1 MYYESFNR
9 YFVSSFSKGVN
20 VVLINSTHFKKE
32 SLIFK
37 VRNFIQNTFIWVA
50 LTHFQ
55 VRLAVRPF
63 FLHISESM
71 GHNHAA
77 SQFSST
83 HSIITFSILKSRGK
97 SKSHQFFLIVCHKL
111 FPLT

>member
-1 MYYESFNR
+1 M
-9 YFVSSFSKGVN
+9 
-20 VVLINSTHFKKE
+20 VLINSTHFKKE
-32 SLIFK
+32 SLIFE

-50 LTHFQ
+50 LIHFQ
-55 VRLAVRPF
+55 VCLDVSPF

-77 SQFSST
+77 AQFSFT
-83 HSIITFSILKSRGK
+83 HSILTFSIFKTRGK
-97 SKSHQFFLIVCHKL
+97 SKFHHFFLIVCHKL